1 MIPDRKVYDSD
12 LVRVPLLREI
22 AETYTREYVG
32 NFDMMIEAQHR
43 LWANGELEV
52 GLLRSVLNTLRTD
65 PLRQDLWAAVQA
77 VLPQINYRE
86 MHDRDRLEKKKAQE
100 RRAKVVSIR
109 PESRRVCI
117 DMRTTIKMPYGM
129 AKPSGPA
136 RRVIHHVKPE
146 ARIRWARPRTDFG
159 DRMELPMVPEAIWFN
174 WLCHSGATTPVFLA
188 EIPEGMPECRKCW
201 CVANGVEYP

>member
-1 MIPDRKVYDSD
+1 MSGLADRKVYDSD
-12 LVRVPLLREI
+12 LIRIPLLREI

-32 NFDMMIEAQHR
+32 NFDMMIEAQTR

-52 GLLRSVLNTLRTD
+52 GLLRSILNTLRTD

-77 VLPQINYRE
+77 VLPRSEYRRL
-86 MHDRDRLEKKKAQE
+86 DRDDQPPRPA
-100 RRAKVVSIR
+100 RAKVVQLR
-109 PESRRVCI
+109 PEQRRVCI
-117 DMRTTIKMPYGM
+117 DMKTTIKLPYGM
-129 AKPSGPA
+129 ARPAGPA
-136 RRVIHHVKPE
+136 RRVVHHVKPA
-146 ARIRWARPRTDFG
+146 ARIRWARPRTPYE
-159 DRMELPMVPEAIWFN
+159 DRMDLPMVPEAIWFD